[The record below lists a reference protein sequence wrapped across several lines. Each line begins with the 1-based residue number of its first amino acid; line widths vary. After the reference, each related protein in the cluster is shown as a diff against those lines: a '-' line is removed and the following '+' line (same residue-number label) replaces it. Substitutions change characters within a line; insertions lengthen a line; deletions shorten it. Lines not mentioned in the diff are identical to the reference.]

1 MVNNM
6 SDVKRVCRERIMQKQ
21 NQEVTNSKSETMVQD
36 KPQANA
42 RRRSLLLGVGALA
55 IWHKP
60 VVDAV
65 FLPAHAQTSMP
76 EPDPAPVPAELCPM
90 IVLGNVVTGPV
101 SGSNTPPVCTITFD
115 VLSGTAGESLMITDI
130 STSEIPANTMFTVD
144 SLGTATDVVG
154 PRIVWR
160 GPAVGAPF
168 CMPFTL
174 INDLTIT
181 VTATCTAAGGDTFS
195 QDFELSTLI

>member
-60 VVDAV
+60 
-65 FLPAHAQTSMP
+65 
-76 EPDPAPVPAELCPM
+76 
-90 IVLGNVVTGPV
+90 
-101 SGSNTPPVCTITFD
+101 
-115 VLSGTAGESLMITDI
+115 
-130 STSEIPANTMFTVD
+130 
-144 SLGTATDVVG
+144 
-154 PRIVWR
+154 
-160 GPAVGAPF
+160 
-168 CMPFTL
+168 
-174 INDLTIT
+174 
-181 VTATCTAAGGDTFS
+181 
-195 QDFELSTLI
+195 